1 MSSDFVKI
9 DGSSQIQDN
18 SIDIS
23 KLQTNFLNGK
33 NWRINGEESKFI
45 STITTIPYPYNNDDV
60 ANKYYV
66 DSSILRQYSFIT
78 DICSDVHDSG
88 YYFDKDGN
96 FVKETTKLGIIANSD
111 IVINVLPFV
120 NTNNIE
126 ILLNDIVISNTD
138 RLIFSEPKYIKD
150 VNLKEFE
157 YVTAK
162 ITIFKSDM
170 VNGYNKICIR
180 HSNLILTGYLDWIYD
195 KDDYIP
201 NLNIMISDIVV
212 QEYKY
217 LSGIKYAT
225 KAYFNLSYKVSN
237 LFKYTVSDKENSI
250 EYLCKNC
257 NIENTKYDLSLI
269 QSSNDDIVVNQN
281 IFIDA
286 EQILDDSA
294 SVQILFHR
302 PSKEIIRSNVFETQ
316 PINFNRVIKS
326 STDNIENFDDEYYRL
341 LDLDNIWDST
351 IPLIN
356 TPGLLIYNSTLIY
369 PHNLSGNRTYYRKF
383 KFNKNFQNFIIEIES
398 ENTSFISTKYDLNLN
413 NLHIEVYF
421 NGWKDI
427 TILYNGDISEIG
439 CKAGI
444 ILDNLPTRWGFT
456 FGIHYTAEIILRIT
470 ASDNWSG
477 YISKINLIGL

>member
-170 VNGYNKICIR
+170 VNGYNKIC
-180 HSNLILTGYLDWIYD
+180 
-195 KDDYIP
+195 K
-201 NLNIMISDIVV
+201 
-212 QEYKY
+212 K
-217 LSGIKYAT
+217 
-225 KAYFNLSYKVSN
+225 
-237 LFKYTVSDKENSI
+237 SI
-250 EYLCKNC
+250 
-257 NIENTKYDLSLI
+257 
-269 QSSNDDIVVNQN
+269 
-281 IFIDA
+281 F
-286 EQILDDSA
+286 
-294 SVQILFHR
+294 
-302 PSKEIIRSNVFETQ
+302 
-316 PINFNRVIKS
+316 
-326 STDNIENFDDEYYRL
+326 
-341 LDLDNIWDST
+341 
-351 IPLIN
+351 
-356 TPGLLIYNSTLIY
+356 
-369 PHNLSGNRTYYRKF
+369 
-383 KFNKNFQNFIIEIES
+383 
-398 ENTSFISTKYDLNLN
+398 
-413 NLHIEVYF
+413 
-421 NGWKDI
+421 
-427 TILYNGDISEIG
+427 
-439 CKAGI
+439 
-444 ILDNLPTRWGFT
+444 
-456 FGIHYTAEIILRIT
+456 
-470 ASDNWSG
+470 
-477 YISKINLIGL
+477 